1 VTLTASSFLAG
12 SILSLLIPVFLLIA
26 LVVWYVKFI
35 RRVPET
41 GEGEDAAAAAAAA
54 AAVNPGPDAAPA
66 TGHNPGPAAPGGAMP
81 PPTGQTPAQP

>member
-54 AAVNPGPDAAPA
+54 VHPGPDAAPA
-66 TGHNPGPAAPGGAMP
+66 AGHNPGPAAPSGATP
-81 PPTGQTPAQP
+81 PPTGQTHRQP